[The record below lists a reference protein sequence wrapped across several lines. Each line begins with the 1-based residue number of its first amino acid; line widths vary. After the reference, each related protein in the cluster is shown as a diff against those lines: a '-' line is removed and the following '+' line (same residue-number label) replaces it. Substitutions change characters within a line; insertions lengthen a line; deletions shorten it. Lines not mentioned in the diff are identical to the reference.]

1 MNIVEF
7 SQAEEIVELDN
18 LIELIEKTTRL
29 LNNNKE
35 AIDALNNARYCL
47 VTEVNTRYNKL
58 VEEV

>member
-7 SQAEEIVELDN
+7 SQAEEIDELDN